1 MPWQRKDLLVLGL
14 SVGEGE
20 KEELPRGE
28 TRAQSS
34 RVDACRLG
42 KKGWSYLPDR
52 GRSTGESPDARERMR
67 CPSIPGYLGLGQ
79 KQAVID
85 KHGKKTCERRNQDI
99 EYAALTITKQF

>member
-14 SVGEGE
+14 SVGAGE

-52 GRSTGESPDARERMR
+52 GRSTGEKGCSAQASRGTWGWARN
-67 CPSIPGYLGLGQ
+67 
-79 KQAVID
+79 KQ
-85 KHGKKTCERRNQDI
+85 
-99 EYAALTITKQF
+99 

>member
-14 SVGEGE
+14 SVGAGE

-42 KKGWSYLPDR
+42 KKGWSYLPGR
-52 GRSTGESPDARERMR
+52 GRSTREDAL
-67 CPSIPGYLGLGQ
+67 SKHPGVAGAGPETSS
-79 KQAVID
+79 D
-85 KHGKKTCERRNQDI
+85 R
-99 EYAALTITKQF
+99 

>member
-14 SVGEGE
+14 SVGAGE

-52 GRSTGESPDARERMR
+52 GRSTGESPDARKECAAQASRGSWGWAR
-67 CPSIPGYLGLGQ
+67 N
-79 KQAVID
+79 KQ
-85 KHGKKTCERRNQDI
+85 
-99 EYAALTITKQF
+99 